1 MSRLSVGA
9 RVTIAMT
16 LIAIAAVLI
25 SVWLSSRAVDSSLN
39 DFARNRIERQVA
51 AAEHRPTTRLL
62 EQEDAFIDAR
72 LSSVRWRGVGLA
84 LGFALITAGLVSIT
98 LVRPLRRLTTATD
111 RISSGDLDVR
121 ADIGGGAEL
130 ALLGSAFNRLAAT
143 LRREDDLRRAT
154 AADIAHE
161 LRTPVTG
168 ILARI
173 EAAQDGVMSD
183 PQANLAAMHEEAL
196 RLARLIEDV
205 GQLAEAE
212 KPAMLV
218 AKAGVDLADV
228 AKGRAEASGHFF
240 RAKGIAFSCDLI
252 AAPVHADASRLE
264 QVVDNL
270 LSNALRYTDAGGAVR
285 LAVRRGRDHAALEIS
300 DTGMGIS
307 PEDQAKVFE
316 RFWRSDR
323 SRSRATGGSGI
334 GLAVVREIVEAHDG
348 RVEVESSLGR
358 GTKFRVE
365 LPLLR
370 SERVAA
376 QVISRART
384 VAAPPAYAA
393 SASAR

>member
-16 LIAIAAVLI
+16 LIAIAAVLV
-25 SVWLSSRAVDSSLN
+25 SVWLASRAVDSSLA
-39 DFARNRIERQVA
+39 DFSVHRAAREQIAGPAVPA
-51 AAEHRPTTRLL
+51 PGPTLG
-62 EQEDAFIDAR
+62 EEDRFIDQR
-72 LSSVRWRGVGLA
+72 LAGVRWRGVGLA

-111 RISSGDLDVR
+111 RMGSGDLDVR
-121 ADIGGGAEL
+121 ADLGGGAEL
-130 ALLGSAFNRLAAT
+130 ALLGSAFNRLAES

-154 AADIAHE
+154 ADDIAHE

-168 ILARI
+168 IVARI
-173 EAAQDGVMSD
+173 EAAQDAVMPD

-218 AKAGVDLADV
+218 SKSSVDLGAVSRARAD
-228 AKGRAEASGHFF
+228 AHADFF
-240 RAKGIAFSCDLI
+240 RAKGIEFSHDVERV
-252 AAPVHADASRLE
+252 PVHADPSRLE

-270 LSNALRYTDAGGAVR
+270 LSNALRYTDPGGSVRVRVGVKQGRAV
-285 LAVRRGRDHAALEIS
+285 LEVS
-300 DTGMGIS
+300 DTGIGIA
-307 PEDQAKVFE
+307 PEDQAHVFD

-323 SRSRATGGSGI
+323 SRSRATGGAGI
-334 GLAVVREIVEAHDG
+334 GLAVVRELVEAHDG
-348 RVEVESSLGR
+348 QVDVESTPGR
-358 GTKFRVE
+358 GTRFSVT
-365 LPLLR
+365 LPALR
-370 SERVAA
+370 KDRAVAP
-376 QVISRART
+376 VLRAG
-384 VAAPPAYAA
+384 YAA